1 MRDET
6 IEQYYDLLQNIEYAI
21 LSAYEA
27 ERTLLDFDVIDALDG
42 LVRRYAA
49 EEQNR
54 TPPKLRLSPR
64 ASQVYSSADHMCEWR
79 LGRASLNA
87 DDENMIPPDQ
97 RNTITDI
104 LLSLK
109 RLRKS
114 VNIWNEQ
121 GGRQGYLGYIA
132 NFFRQ
137 IQRRRLTSRSS

>member
-27 ERTLLDFDVIDALDG
+27 ETTLLDFDVIDALDG

-49 EEQNR
+49 EEQSR
-54 TPPKLRLSPR
+54 TPSKLRLSPR
-64 ASQVYSSADHMCEWR
+64 ASQVYAAVEHMCEWR

-97 RNTITDI
+97 RNTIGDI
-104 LLSLK
+104 LVSLK
-109 RLRKS
+109 RIRKS

-132 NFFRQ
+132 NFFR
-137 IQRRRLTSRSS
+137 